1 MLHLATPWNELPPR
15 RAIPES
21 IVSDLL
27 LDRLR
32 YVDAGNCGVCGKP
45 LNGWCWTG
53 ISALQPI
60 ELRHTAD
67 PSIGVLFPSE
77 LLILEPWLIEQ
88 HAHGVRDLGQFN
100 LGAQLATRSG
110 VPQRSTGGPSKG
122 FIYGATALVAGALVL
137 AGIVVGWL
145 LGARL
150 GF

>member
-1 MLHLATPWNELPPR
+1 MLHHATPWNELPPR

-32 YVDAGNCGVCGKP
+32 YVEAGNCGVCGKP

-77 LLILEPWLIEQ
+77 LLILEPWLIER
-88 HAHGVRDLGQFN
+88 HAHGIRDLGQFN
-100 LGAQLATRSG
+100 LAAQAAARPIVHERATG
-110 VPQRSTGGPSKG
+110 QPSKG
-122 FIYGATALVAGALVL
+122 FIYGSTVLVAGALVL
-137 AGIVVGWL
+137 TGLVVGWL
-145 LGARL
+145 LGAHL
-150 GF
+150 GL